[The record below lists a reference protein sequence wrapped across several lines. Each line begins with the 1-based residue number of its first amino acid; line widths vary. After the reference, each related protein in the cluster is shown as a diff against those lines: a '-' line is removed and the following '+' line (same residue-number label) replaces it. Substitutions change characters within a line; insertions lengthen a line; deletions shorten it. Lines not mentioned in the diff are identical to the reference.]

1 MAKLRDFGDVLQ
13 EFHKAGKSG
22 QLFVKVVQSSEDLIR
37 IYLKKGEICY
47 VSYGS
52 AIGQDALD
60 VVEYYT
66 FDNAT
71 FIEGSAPLPGAAAS
85 SFQTDKFISS
95 MRKAGKSVRV
105 PD

>member
-1 MAKLRDFGDVLQ
+1 MAKLRDFGDMLQ
-13 EFHKAGKSG
+13 EFHDARKNG

-37 IYLKKGEICY
+37 IYLRKGDIYY

-71 FIEGSAPLPGAAAS
+71 FVEGSAPPAGPAAS
-85 SFQTDKFISS
+85 FRTDKFISL
-95 MRKAGKSVRV
+95 MRKANKTVKV